1 MCDVLRHFY
10 WWCSCDDLLQ
20 NNADFCFVII
30 FTCEAVTK
38 IIVYGLLL
46 QPGAYLK
53 SPWNI
58 LDFMTVVVGIVLL
71 SVSDA
76 DGQLTSLKSL
86 RTLRALRPIR
96 MASRAPGM
104 KVCSCRS
111 SVNHV
116 VHKHTNSFSSEF
128 WSVRLWL
135 KLHFA
140 GQHVV
145 QCFPEACIASCDVL
159 DCSGL
164 HGLFLSAAANVLSGV
179 PAR

>member
-1 MCDVLRHFY
+1 MASIALTDVY
-10 WWCSCDDLLQ
+10 WDIAVTGSVARRFSTCVAHAMPFLQ
-20 NNADFCFVII
+20 KNADFCFIII

-58 LDFMTVVVGIVLL
+58 LDFVTVVVGIVLL

-104 KVCSCRS
+104 KVCSCRRS
-111 SVNHV
+111 AIVFVTQIDHLLQQICPDNH
-116 VHKHTNSFSSEF
+116 S
-128 WSVRLWL
+128 L
-135 KLHFA
+135 A
-140 GQHVV
+140 
-145 QCFPEACIASCDVL
+145 
-159 DCSGL
+159 
-164 HGLFLSAAANVLSGV
+164 
-179 PAR
+179 